1 MIEEAGREL
10 TAFISKNLV
19 DPSRKVEMDTSFE
32 SLGIDSLSIIELVL
46 FIERKYKIS
55 FPEEDLVKQNFSS
68 VRTLAT
74 CLSRLLQK

>member
-10 TAFISKNLV
+10 TVFISKNLV
-19 DPSRKVEMDTSFE
+19 DPSKKVEMDTSFE

-46 FIERKYKIS
+46 FIERRYKIS
-55 FPEEDLVKQNFSS
+55 FPEQDLVKQNFRS